1 MQCKD
6 EGAEAQPSQA
16 AQVGMLALRG
26 GAHAI
31 TEAATAKE
39 RCRGMNKPR
48 TIDFKP
54 GDEVSYAMPSGVL
67 YGTISRV
74 LGAGDAAA
82 IEIEFE
88 DGRKE
93 VKKVKDRALSLLKRA
108 SGRSEEE
115 ERHRDRDR
123 LRDPDIQRVFRSEQK
138 KRW

>member
-1 MQCKD
+1 
-6 EGAEAQPSQA
+6 
-16 AQVGMLALRG
+16 
-26 GAHAI
+26 
-31 TEAATAKE
+31 
-39 RCRGMNKPR
+39 MNKPR

-67 YGTISRV
+67 YGTVSRV

-115 ERHRDRDR
+115 ERHQDRAR

>member
-1 MQCKD
+1 
-6 EGAEAQPSQA
+6 
-16 AQVGMLALRG
+16 
-26 GAHAI
+26 
-31 TEAATAKE
+31 
-39 RCRGMNKPR
+39 MNKPK
-48 TIDFKP
+48 TINFKP
-54 GDEVSYAMPSGVL
+54 GDEISYAMPSGVL
-67 YGTISRV
+67 YGTVTRI

-115 ERHRDRDR
+115 ERHQDRAR